1 MNQYRARG
9 RVAAASERRRE
20 RRRANMPPKK
30 KPATTSDAPGAAPAP
45 PATSAAPTPTPAGPK
60 TLRIARVVSPP
71 ARTRPGSLPQSID
84 GFAAE
89 AASSLEALR
98 AILTD
103 AAADAL
109 LARHP
114 DLAWDDA
121 VIQSAEAAV
130 ERAMLEAPAV
140 HLPDPDHQPTLA
152 LPSAEP
158 PAEEPPAEE
167 PPAEEPPARNKRKA
181 LRAILTDDDADAA
194 PAALPPPADPLPVA
208 IADSLSRAAALP
220 LAEAAAPLRCLRE
233 RDAVAARGLQSR
245 RNRRRFKTSDDVHRV
260 PVASAAAAR
269 DEPGDAPPVRPGVD
283 VLVGVAFHNPAN
295 PAQVLEEFL
304 CLGRT
309 ELSALRDS
317 VRCQSDA
324 RAAEAGL
331 DEPDARNKN
340 GFFFVEGTFHNDLRG
355 SSGRGG
361 RTTACDYSEPVRRF
375 HASLATR
382 AGSAIRG
389 MRPAGGRDDAAEA
402 AASAREAATRRAL
415 GEGASAARARRA
427 GDAAARD
434 AATTARRRATTLFDA
449 RDAAGT
455 TVGDLAVVRGKPYLF
470 CHQGDCEHLVT
481 IRSVRLAHAD
491 DPRRAESYPLRT
503 LDGRRFRRKC
513 SMCDVFEARH
523 VTYGDRLAPCSP
535 CFFCEKCFDTL
546 HLDAEGEPLYDEYAR
561 YDYHHE

>member
-1 MNQYRARG
+1 
-9 RVAAASERRRE
+9 
-20 RRRANMPPKK
+20 MPPKK

-45 PATSAAPTPTPAGPK
+45 PATSAAPTPTPAGPR

-158 PAEEPPAEE
+158 PAEEAPAEE
-167 PPAEEPPARNKRKA
+167 APAEEAPAVAPARNKRKTPSA
-181 LRAILTDDDADAA
+181 DAESESDAA

-208 IADSLSRAAALP
+208 VADSLSRAAALP
-220 LAEAAAPLRCLRE
+220 LAEAAAPLRCLRV

-260 PVASAAAAR
+260 PAASAAAAR

-309 ELSALRDS
+309 ELSALRDA

-324 RAAEAGL
+324 RAVEAGL
-331 DEPDARNKN
+331 DEPDADGNGASGDDARNKN

-361 RTTACDYSEPVRRF
+361 RTTTRDYSEPVRRF

-389 MRPAGGRDDAAEA
+389 LRPAGGRDDAAEA

-470 CHQGDCEHLVT
+470 CHQGDCEHLLT

>member
-1 MNQYRARG
+1 
-9 RVAAASERRRE
+9 
-20 RRRANMPPKK
+20 MPPKKK
-30 KPATTSDAPGAAPAP
+30 KPATTSDAPGASPAP
-45 PATSAAPTPTPAGPK
+45 PATSAVPTLAPAGPK

-71 ARTRPGSLPQSID
+71 ARTRPGSLPQSIE
-84 GFAAE
+84 GFAAD

-103 AAADAL
+103 ADADAL

-140 HLPDPDHQPTLA
+140 RLPDPDADPA
-152 LPSAEP
+152 AP
-158 PAEEPPAEE
+158 PDP
-167 PPAEEPPARNKRKA
+167 
-181 LRAILTDDDADAA
+181 DASPDPDAA
-194 PAALPPPADPLPVA
+194 PPAPADPLPMAV
-208 IADSLSRAAALP
+208 ADSLSRAAALP
-220 LAEAAAPLRCLRE
+220 LAEAAAPLRCLRA
-233 RDAVAARGLQSR
+233 RDAAAARGLQSR
-245 RNRRRFKTSDDVHRV
+245 PNRRRFKTSDDVHRV
-260 PVASAAAAR
+260 PVASADAAR
-269 DEPGDAPPVRPGVD
+269 DAPGDAPPVRPGVD

-309 ELSALRDS
+309 KLSALRDR
-317 VRCQSDA
+317 VRCQSDD
-324 RAAEAGL
+324 RAVEAGL
-331 DEPDARNKN
+331 DEPGARNKN
-340 GFFFVEGTFHNDLRG
+340 GFFFVEGTFHNSFHD
-355 SSGRGG
+355 SSA
-361 RTTACDYSEPVRRF
+361 ACDYSEPARRLQ
-375 HASLATR
+375 ATLATR

-389 MRPAGGRDDAAEA
+389 MRPAGGRDDAAESI
-402 AASAREAATRRAL
+402 ASAREKATRLAL

-434 AATTARRRATTLFDA
+434 AATTARRRATTLFHS

-470 CHQGDCEHLVT
+470 CHQGDCEHLLT

-535 CFFCEKCFDTL
+535 CFFCETCHDTL
-546 HLDAEGEPLYDEYAR
+546 HLDAKGAPLYDEYER
-561 YDYHHE
+561 YEYHHE

>member
-1 MNQYRARG
+1 
-9 RVAAASERRRE
+9 
-20 RRRANMPPKK
+20 MPPKK

-158 PAEEPPAEE
+158 PAEETPAEE
-167 PPAEEPPARNKRKA
+167 APAEEARAVAPAVAPARNKRKA
-181 LRAILTDDDADAA
+181 PSADAESDAA
-194 PAALPPPADPLPVA
+194 PAALLPPADPLPVA
-208 IADSLSRAAALP
+208 VADSLSRAAALP
-220 LAEAAAPLRCLRE
+220 LAEAAAPLRCLRV

-324 RAAEAGL
+324 RAVEAGL
-331 DEPDARNKN
+331 DEPDADGNDDIDGNGASGDDARNKN

-355 SSGRGG
+355 SSRRGG
-361 RTTACDYSEPVRRF
+361 RTTTLDYSEPVRRF

-389 MRPAGGRDDAAEA
+389 LRPAGGRDDAAEA

-434 AATTARRRATTLFDA
+434 AATTARRRPTTLFDA

-470 CHQGDCEHLVT
+470 CHQGDCEHLLT